1 MSAAKNALYK
11 WGLPLMIL
19 FIGAVYITSPFGA
32 SEANRSLAVSEEA
45 SENPHRHLIAPYDTS
60 VKIALP
66 AFYNSMA
73 DIWEPLGPKDTAFLW
88 SIPRTGSGTF
98 QRLIWWCM
106 GKVVA
111 GRSCLN
117 CNNRVGFTLLCIN
130 MLETPSYVE
139 LTIVCIFRL
148 WPPTMEESL
157 VGLLSMSLTSTLS
170 YSLNGGCKSPR
181 GVIFLDLD
189 WQMLSLLIYC
199 KIPWRFYST
208 ARTELVV
215 SS

>member
-19 FIGAVYITSPFGA
+19 LIGAVYITSPFGA

-98 QRLIWWCM
+98 QISLW
-106 GKVVA
+106 KVPDPVRGIDHKNA
-111 GRSCLN
+111 VSFGPNGSQ
-117 CNNRVGFTLLCIN
+117 I
-130 MLETPSYVE
+130 SAIE
-139 LTIVCIFRL
+139 L
-148 WPPTMEESL
+148 
-157 VGLLSMSLTSTLS
+157 
-170 YSLNGGCKSPR
+170 
-181 GVIFLDLD
+181 
-189 WQMLSLLIYC
+189 
-199 KIPWRFYST
+199 
-208 ARTELVV
+208 
-215 SS
+215 